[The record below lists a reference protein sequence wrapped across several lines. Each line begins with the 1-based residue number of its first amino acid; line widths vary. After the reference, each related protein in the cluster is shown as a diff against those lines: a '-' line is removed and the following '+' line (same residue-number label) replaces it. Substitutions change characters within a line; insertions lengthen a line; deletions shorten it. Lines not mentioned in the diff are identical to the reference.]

1 MLLTVFSGVIKL
13 LYDPDLREKENHEH
27 YPICLGRMM
36 DINKFCHEFFIYN
49 AVLCALM
56 LILTLWGQEIP
67 VLSLIP
73 SLFGEPYEV
82 RVMFAQSVL
91 IVGMAVLSGFACG
104 KNKIFGVI
112 LTVLYTLIFIV
123 GCIKSHTIGGV
134 AGFAIGLAG
143 VARGWK
149 FIPVFF
155 EYKQLSATEG
165 FPHFIGRLAEY
176 DENREYKSIYNRD
189 CYKSADSLMNQAMP
203 YDSDDNDSGSPSA
216 IPAMPEMPSIGA
228 APLMPETASSA
239 ENEEWMSFF
248 APDMKKESHISESH
262 IKTI

>member
-1 MLLTVFSGVIKL
+1 MKL
-13 LYDPDLREKENHEH
+13 LYNPDLREKENHEH
-27 YPICLGRMM
+27 YPICLGHMM

-49 AVLCALM
+49 SVLCALM

-73 SLFGEPYEV
+73 SLFGEPYEI

-91 IVGMAVLSGFACG
+91 IAGMAVLSGFACG
-104 KNKIFGVI
+104 KNKILGVI
-112 LTVLYTLIFIV
+112 LTALYALIFIG
-123 GCIKSHTIGGV
+123 GCIKSDTIGGV

-143 VARGWK
+143 TARSWK
-149 FIPVFF
+149 YIPVFF

-176 DENREYKSIYNRD
+176 DENREYKSTYNRD
-189 CYKSADSLMNQAMP
+189 CYKSANTLMNHVMQ
-203 YDSDDNDSGSPSA
+203 YDSDDNDSGSPS
-216 IPAMPEMPSIGA
+216 AMPEMPSIGA
-228 APLMPETASSA
+228 APLMPETSASA
-239 ENEEWMSFF
+239 ENEAWMSFF